1 MNNLFAFHGIDHKAG
16 VTMTAQSV
24 AELIASQN
32 PNVSVLFISLN
43 GRKNSE
49 YVKEEVKTIDEFKL
63 QLDSKMLISK
73 DFLRDCRHNKNFYF
87 LAGLSNEQDERYYF
101 PDSAKYLLESI
112 SNSFELII
120 ADTGSE
126 LDNGLALG
134 GMTIAARK
142 YLVLSQLES
151 NLSRYEKMA
160 PWFERAQVKFDGFI
174 INKFCEEDAYSLKYI
189 IERLYFNKEETFKI
203 HTVSYERQAEI
214 EHKTLMKFKTDN
226 YIEDVTAIA
235 NNILEVVGLP
245 QIKLQRKN
253 KLWKNFI

>member
-1 MNNLFAFHGIDHKAG
+1 MNNLFAFHGIDHKVG

-32 PNVSVLFISLN
+32 TSVSVLFISLN
-43 GRKNSE
+43 GRKNCE
-49 YVKEEVKTIDEFKL
+49 FVKEEVKTIDDFKL
-63 QLDSKMLISK
+63 QLDSQMLIGK

-112 SNSFELII
+112 SNSFEIII

-134 GMTIAARK
+134 GMSIAARK
-142 YLVLSQLES
+142 YLVLNQLES

-160 PWFERAQVKFDGFI
+160 PWFEKAQVDFDGFI
-174 INKFCEEDAYSLKYI
+174 INKFYEEDSYSLKYI
-189 IERLYFNKEETFKI
+189 TERLYVKKEQTFKI
-203 HTVSYERQAEI
+203 HAVGYERQAEI

-226 YIEDVTAIA
+226 YIEDIA
-235 NNILEVVGLP
+235 GVANDVLENVGLP
-245 QIKLQRKN
+245 QIKLQRKG
-253 KLWKNFI
+253 KLWRNFI